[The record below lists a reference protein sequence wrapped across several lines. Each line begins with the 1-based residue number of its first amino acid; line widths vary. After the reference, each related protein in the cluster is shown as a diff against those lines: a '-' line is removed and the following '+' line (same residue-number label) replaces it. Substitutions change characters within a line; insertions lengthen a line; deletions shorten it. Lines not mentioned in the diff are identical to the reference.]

1 MLVVSRRGE
10 AMISPVVITTQQKL
24 VQLREQV
31 LSGNLYQGL
40 PQKVGQLIEKL
51 PVLPATEW
59 QPLTDNQAALEAI
72 KQLHEQVVVAHE
84 PIESVQID
92 FLLTH
97 LKSLNPM
104 VRDKGVYFLF
114 NDLIQTRAF
123 TTAQLRRIKDR
134 LSAPE
139 SLFDHILE
147 PQNNAV
153 FQRSFSMLLLSVI
166 LYTDRLSEHFLTKSE
181 LKQINITLATYIA
194 LESDGRGYIDQY
206 GWAHAFTHIGNA
218 FSELAQ
224 SKVLVRGD
232 KIFLLVVLLERYK
245 RLNTSLI
252 FGEPER
258 LAWAITN
265 LVSQDKLYHD
275 YLLLMLKNWQHDLA
289 MLRPK
294 KHYDFWVRWYNRSR
308 LLQALY
314 LRPETPADLKDYLQ
328 QMLDL

>member
-1 MLVVSRRGE
+1 M
-10 AMISPVVITTQQKL
+10 SPVVITTQQKL

-40 PQKVGQLIEKL
+40 PQQVGQLIEKL
-51 PVLPATEW
+51 PTLPETEW
-59 QPLTDNQAALEAI
+59 QPLSDNQASLEAI
-72 KQLHEQVVVAHE
+72 KQLHEQVIVGHE
-84 PIESVQID
+84 PIEVTQID

-97 LKSLNPM
+97 LKSLNPL

-114 NDLIQTRAF
+114 NDLIQTQAF
-123 TTAQLRRIKDR
+123 TTAQLRQIKDR
-134 LSAPE
+134 LITPE
-139 SLFDHILE
+139 TLFDHILE
-147 PQNNAV
+147 PQNNVV
-153 FQRSFSMLLLSVI
+153 FQRSFSVLLLSVI
-166 LYTDRLSEHFLTKSE
+166 LYTDRMRDHFLTKSE
-181 LKQINITLATYIA
+181 LKEINITLATYTA
-194 LESDGRGYIDQY
+194 LESDGRGYVDQY

-258 LAWAITN
+258 LAWAMIN
-265 LVSQDKLYHD
+265 LVNQDPLYRD

-314 LRPETPADLKDYLQ
+314 LRPDTPAALKDYLQ